1 MVSVLIM
8 SKSEIILIGAGGHA
22 KSCIDVIEQQD
33 KFKIAGLIG
42 KKEELEQKICGYSIF
57 GIDNDLPELIK
68 QYKNAH
74 ISIGQIDTDKRNN
87 IYSQILNLGFSMPT
101 IISPNAYVSEHA
113 DIGDGTIIMHGVI
126 VNAGVKI
133 GDNCIINSRALIEH
147 DAQIEDNCH
156 ISTNCILNGNVKIG
170 SRTFIGSSAC
180 IKNNISIGK
189 NCIIGMGLSVRQ
201 DLEDKSRFIG

>member
-1 MVSVLIM
+1 MN
-8 SKSEIILIGAGGHA
+8 KSEIILIGAGGHA
-22 KSCIDVIEQQD
+22 ASCIDVIEQQD
-33 KFKIAGLIG
+33 KFQIAGLIG
-42 KKEELEQKICGYSIF
+42 KKEELGRKVCGYSIF

-126 VNAGVKI
+126 INTGVKI
-133 GDNCIINSRALIEH
+133 GDNCIINSKALIEH
-147 DAQIEDNCH
+147 DVQIQDGCH
-156 ISTNCILNGNVKIG
+156 ISTNSVLNGNVKIG
-170 SRTFIGSSAC
+170 TGAFIGSSVC

-189 NCIIGMGLSVRQ
+189 YSIIGMGLSVRQ
-201 DLEDKSRFIG
+201 DLKDKSRFTG